1 MNSTSTF
8 ESKMLTLLKDSKIVK
23 NIMMSDVLDDFDSEV
38 LLRLLKYPL
47 KIEATEFGIVAKVE
61 GGDDIQC
68 PNFSISV
75 SDNGKWLSD
84 VLPPCP
90 FDIEQGGNLRKA
102 EETESAYYCAIV
114 CLVLK
119 DNVFLDEI
127 NTTIKNYNFSEM
139 DAYPDH
145 LNFKDLLGS
154 WLDLQSYLINISV
167 SAAKYRI
174 SDLKKDTEKFLR
186 DGIPQ
191 EEVLELREL
200 ATSIKNINRL
210 YSTGVLSPDKI
221 INLNKIEIL
230 KFLDKKNREIESLV
244 NNSSVS
250 ILYKLENLSTEY
262 INPITK
268 KKLINLAKAGIE
280 EFYKDVPSDKS
291 LIVDRRVLYDRWR
304 RRFLKL
310 EKISIRKTFINK
322 YLQSPTEFVFPVKM

>member
-1 MNSTSTF
+1 MDSTSSF
-8 ESKMLTLLKDSKIVK
+8 ESKMLSLLKDSKIVE
-23 NIMMSDVLDDFDSEV
+23 NIMMSNVLDDFDSEI

-47 KIEATEFGIVAKVE
+47 KIEATSEGIIAKVDD
-61 GGDDIQC
+61 GDYIVC
-68 PNFSISV
+68 PNFSINISE
-75 SDNGKWLSD
+75 NGKWLSD

-102 EETESAYYCAIV
+102 EEAESAYFCAIV

-119 DNVFLDEI
+119 DKVFLDEI
-127 NTTIKNYNFSEM
+127 TDTIKNYNYTEM
-139 DAYPDH
+139 DSYPDH
-145 LNFKDLLGS
+145 LNFKTLLSS
-154 WLDLQSYLINISV
+154 WLDLQSVLINISV

-200 ATSIKNINRL
+200 ATSIKNINRT
-210 YSTGVLSPDKI
+210 YSIGVLSPDNVRK
-221 INLNKIEIL
+221 LNKIEIL
-230 KFLDKKNREIESLV
+230 KYLDQKNKEINLLIKDSP
-244 NNSSVS
+244 VS
-250 ILYKLENLSTEY
+250 TLYKLENLSTEY

-268 KKLINLAKAGIE
+268 KKLINLAKAGVE
-280 EFYKDVPSDKS
+280 EYYKNLPDDKS
-291 LIVDRRVLYDRWR
+291 LIIDKRVLFDKWK

-322 YLQSPTEFVFPVKM
+322 YLQSPNEFVFPVKM